1 MLTLSLAVIAYAAIH
16 SLLASLR
23 VKAWVRAR
31 FGPRSDRWYRI
42 GFNLLALIFWLPV
55 AYLLRILPDQ
65 PLYQIPAPWIFLTLA
80 GQALG
85 GILVLVGLL
94 QTDIWHFLGFRQLL
108 TPQVEAETPLTIRGL
123 YRWVRH
129 PLYSGSFLIIWLNP
143 VMTRNL
149 LVVTFWLSVYLV
161 VGAKLEERRLVH
173 AFGDAYR
180 QYQRRV
186 PMFIP
191 RPRFR
196 SP

>member
-1 MLTLSLAVIAYAAIH
+1 MLTLSLAVIVYAVIH
-16 SLLASLR
+16 SLLASLT

-31 FGPRSDRWYRI
+31 FGPIADRWYRI
-42 GFNLLALIFWLPV
+42 TFNLLALVFWLPV
-55 AYLLRILPDQ
+55 SYLLRILPDQ
-65 PLYQIPAPWIFLTLA
+65 MLYQISAPWIFLA
-80 GQALG
+80 MGGQVFG

-94 QTDIWHFLGFRQLL
+94 QTDIWHFLGFRQLT
-108 TPQVEAETPLTIRGL
+108 TPDVDAETPLTIRGL

-149 LVVTFWLSVYLV
+149 LVLTFWLSVYLI

-180 QYQRRV
+180 QYQQRV

-191 RPRFR
+191 RLVNRER
-196 SP
+196 